1 MLEINFQQIRPY
13 NGGLREAFEEL
24 CCQIFHRLP
33 NISDRNFQLPKDS
46 QFQRF
51 RGAGGDGG
59 VEAIWILPKGDKW
72 GLQAK
77 YFDKLEK
84 AQFDQMEDS
93 LKTAVKNHPELTQY
107 IFCISFNF
115 TGRTGRG
122 KGKIDTLEEW
132 KKKQLQQLA
141 SNNIYLS
148 IEFWS
153 ESVLRDYLLAVDSGG
168 GLRRYWFD
176 REVMTNNW
184 LQQRLNDAEVQAGQ
198 RYSPQLSVNVRAFD
212 ALNAFTYQDSWK
224 EKNER
229 YFEEFTDNFQR
240 WDSHVKVDNDLSE
253 NSSRIVKNI
262 THQLIYLKDV
272 LSKDC
277 QSYIDAKKVS
287 SQVYSLVEN
296 TRKTEKIFLNALLE
310 KHGKN
315 ADTPGFR
322 QFEAEYNCHFPAAK
336 LDTTRDLLK
345 CLKKIFEWINTQEFL
360 LPRSQF
366 MLLRGCAG
374 VGKTHA
380 IVDHALHIHKKEQ
393 ICLIFYGEDFTGD
406 EPWKIIINKLG
417 FSGNISR
424 DELWGMIDAAAE
436 ATEKSAIIY
445 IDALNESPE
454 RGRWKISWLAPL
466 VQQITN
472 FPRLKLCVS
481 CRDTYLDEVFDES
494 QKNKFIEFEHNGF
507 FGREFDAIKQF
518 FEFYQLD
525 PPATPLLQSEFT
537 NPLFLHLI
545 CQAIQG
551 LESRSIPLGSVGFTD
566 ILRLLLE
573 EKNQRIAEIC
583 RYDKRDENV
592 TQAVNALATKMA
604 ESKTR
609 LLSRET
615 AEEIV
620 NQIFFVNDSDRSLF
634 IQLEKEGLI
643 ALIEQRSRPIAPKQ
657 WFCRFTFERVA
668 DFLIAL
674 FFLEG
679 IESYQPNSTN
689 PNTIQSVNKLRDI
702 IIPDAFDE
710 NFSQN
715 KGLLEAFSIILPEKF
730 QVELTDVIQNENID
744 RYNFLLPII
753 SSGFQWRA
761 IKTFSEKTKELIIE
775 GLSNSNSCPTILDAI
790 FGIAVIPNHPLNA
803 EFIDEL
809 LNQHSLTS
817 RDPFWS
823 ALLQEDFE
831 KKGGAWRLI
840 EWSLQ
845 ADLSSFSQ
853 ETSRLWAIFLS
864 WCCAASDRRVR
875 DRATKGLTRLF
886 MSHSSIIKITLVR
899 FFDIDDDYVLER
911 VSLATYSGIL
921 LLDNNDLLRDVA
933 NTIYTQVFD
942 LEKIPENALIRDW
955 LRLIIELAYSRNLL
969 SDTIDASKFRPPYN
983 SQFIEIPSEEDIAHL
998 RKKDAF
1004 KGNMKLAG
1012 TDFARYVLEGRVL
1025 SHYYSVENLEIGQD
1039 IFQENM
1045 NLNELFFDTL
1055 VKNLEIEQDISQ
1067 ENMNLNELFLDTL
1080 TETDFASSMLESHVI
1095 YNDDSVENPRIE
1107 QQEIHRWFI
1116 KSVSELGYPG
1126 LNEKCYKYDLSLL
1139 RKYGSGRGRQTW
1151 AERLGKKYYWIL
1163 LQRLAGILADHLPRK
1178 INSWEN
1184 ETSLPR
1190 LQGID
1195 IRDIDSTDLRAFL
1208 SKSKVNTE
1216 WYKPVDYSFDKVS
1229 DLNDSK
1235 WIELQDFPNIEQ
1247 IIQTTDNR
1255 GEKWLHLSLNSS
1267 LKKVVSNQTNAKYPC
1282 RDLVTIIRTVFVPF
1296 SDIEAIK
1303 KELYSTKFYPDLQ
1316 LPNDYKLL
1324 MGEYPNTIASQQRF
1338 ETGEISLKYNLPGT
1352 DHAEFTTI
1360 ELLRGNDWE
1369 YDCSQEE
1376 SIPSL
1381 NVPVPDLVNF
1391 GNLKWNT
1398 KSSWIDEGKV
1408 VQITEVST
1416 ESDFGL
1422 LIKSNY
1428 LKQFIKTSSLA
1439 IVFIGFQQKLVSS
1452 EPFSIPSVHEIRT
1465 VSIFDKDNIINI
1477 YNMNRI
1483 GNN

>member
-33 NISDRNFQLPKDS
+33 NISDRNFQLPKGS

-59 VEAIWILPKGDKW
+59 VEAIWILPNGDKW
-72 GLQAK
+72 AIQSK
-77 YFDKLEK
+77 YFERDKLENS
-84 AQFDQMEDS
+84 QFNQMEDS
-93 LKTAVKNHPELTQY
+93 LETAVKNHREIIRY
-107 IFCISFNF
+107 IYCIPFDP
-115 TGRTGRG
+115 TGKKAEGKRG
-122 KGKIDTLEEW
+122 KSQTEKLEKL
-132 KKKQLQQLA
+132 KKEQLEKLK
-141 SNNIYLS
+141 SENINLS

-176 REVMTNNW
+176 REVMTNDW
-184 LQQRLNDAEVQAGQ
+184 LQQRLNDAKVQAGK
-198 RYSPQLSVNVRAFD
+198 RYSPQLSVNVPAFD

-224 EKNER
+224 EKIDR
-229 YFEEFTDNFQR
+229 YFEEFTENLQR
-240 WDSHVKVDNDLSE
+240 WNSSVKVDNDLPE
-253 NSSRIVKNI
+253 NSRQIVEKIANK
-262 THQLIYLKDV
+262 LLAVKDI
-272 LSKDC
+272 LSKDYR
-277 QSYIDAKKVS
+277 SYIDAQEVS
-287 SQVYSLVEN
+287 LQVSNLIED
-296 TRKTEKIFLNALLE
+296 TIESEQIFLHALLQ

-322 QFEAEYNCHFPAAK
+322 QLESEYNCHFPAAK

-345 CLKKIFEWINTQEFL
+345 CLEKIFEWINTPEFL

-380 IVDHALHIHKKEQ
+380 IVDHALHIHQKQQ
-393 ICLIFYGEDFTGD
+393 ICLVFYGEDFTGD
-406 EPWKIIINKLG
+406 ETWKIIINKLG
-417 FSGNISR
+417 FSSNINR

-481 CRDTYLDEVFDES
+481 CRDTYLDEVFDE
-494 QKNKFIEFEHNGF
+494 NLRNNFIEFEHNGF
-507 FGREFDAIKQF
+507 LGREFDAIKQF
-518 FEFYQLD
+518 FEHYKLN

-545 CQAIQG
+545 CDAIQSEAIQS
-551 LESRSIPLGSVGFTD
+551 LESRSIPLGSIKFTE
-566 ILRLLLE
+566 ILHLLLK
-573 EKNQRIAEIC
+573 EKNKRIATVC
-583 RYDKRDENV
+583 RYDEKDENV
-592 TQAVNALATKMA
+592 TQAVNDLATKMA

-609 LLSRET
+609 LLSRKE
-615 AEEIV
+615 AKEIV

-643 ALIEQRSRPIAPKQ
+643 ALIEQRSRPLAPRK

-668 DFLIAL
+668 DFLIAW
-674 FFLEG
+674 FFLERT
-679 IESYQPNSTN
+679 ESYQPTPTN
-689 PNTIQSVNKLRDI
+689 PNTIQLVDKLRDI

-710 NFSQN
+710 NLSQN

-730 QVELTDVIQNENID
+730 QVELSDVIPNENID

-761 IKTFSEKTKELIIE
+761 IETFSERTKDLVVE
-775 GLSNSNSCPTILDAI
+775 GLSNSNCCLTILDAI

-809 LNQHSLTS
+809 LNQHSLTT

-823 ALLQEDFE
+823 ALLHEDFE

-845 ADLSSFSQ
+845 AELSSFS
-853 ETSRLWAIFLS
+853 EESSRLWALFLS

-886 MSHSSIIKITLVR
+886 MSHPNIIKITLVR

-911 VSLATYSGIL
+911 VSLAAYSGIL
-921 LLDNNDLLRDVA
+921 LLDNNDLLQDVA
-933 NTIYTQVFD
+933 NTIYTWVFD
-942 LEKIPENALIRDW
+942 VENIPENALIRDW

-969 SDTIDASKFRPPYN
+969 SDTFDASKFRPPYN
-983 SQFIEIPSEEDIAHL
+983 SQFIEVPSEEDIAHL

-1025 SHYYSVENLEIGQD
+1025 SHYDSVENLEIEQD
-1039 IFQENM
+1039 ILQENM
-1045 NLNELFFDTL
+1045 NLSELFLDTL
-1055 VKNLEIEQDISQ
+1055 VKNLEIEQNISPKK
-1067 ENMNLNELFLDTL
+1067 MNINELFLDTSTEINL
-1080 TETDFASSMLESHVI
+1080 TSSMLESHLLS
-1095 YNDDSVENPRIE
+1095 NDDSVENPRIE
-1107 QQEIHRWFI
+1107 QEQIHRWFI

-1139 RKYGSGRGRQTW
+1139 RKYGGGRGRPIW
-1151 AERLGKKYYWIL
+1151 GERLGKKYYWIL
-1163 LQRLAGILADHLPRK
+1163 LQRLAGILADHLPIK
-1178 INSWEN
+1178 INSREN
-1184 ETSLPR
+1184 KTSLPR

-1195 IRDIDSTDLRAFL
+1195 LRDIDSTDLRAFL
-1208 SKSKVNTE
+1208 SQSKANTE
-1216 WYKPVDYSFDKVS
+1216 WYKPVDYDFDKVS
-1229 DLNDSK
+1229 DLSGNE
-1235 WIELQDFPNIEQ
+1235 WIKLQDFPNIEQ
-1247 IIQTTDNR
+1247 IIQTTDN
-1255 GEKWLHLSLNSS
+1255 
-1267 LKKVVSNQTNAKYPC
+1267 
-1282 RDLVTIIRTVFVPF
+1282 
-1296 SDIEAIK
+1296 
-1303 KELYSTKFYPDLQ
+1303 
-1316 LPNDYKLL
+1316 
-1324 MGEYPNTIASQQRF
+1324 
-1338 ETGEISLKYNLPGT
+1338 
-1352 DHAEFTTI
+1352 
-1360 ELLRGNDWE
+1360 
-1369 YDCSQEE
+1369 
-1376 SIPSL
+1376 
-1381 NVPVPDLVNF
+1381 
-1391 GNLKWNT
+1391 
-1398 KSSWIDEGKV
+1398 
-1408 VQITEVST
+1408 
-1416 ESDFGL
+1416 
-1422 LIKSNY
+1422 
-1428 LKQFIKTSSLA
+1428 
-1439 IVFIGFQQKLVSS
+1439 
-1452 EPFSIPSVHEIRT
+1452 
-1465 VSIFDKDNIINI
+1465 
-1477 YNMNRI
+1477 
-1483 GNN
+1483 